1 MGGVHPGVGGK
12 SFSTSS
18 TGSLNC
24 FAGKLRTK
32 FGKWVSVGGRFNP
45 VVGSNTLHLALTMY
59 HADK

>member
-18 TGSLNC
+18 TGSLELFRRKDPHKIWQMDEC
-24 FAGKLRTK
+24 
-32 FGKWVSVGGRFNP
+32 GGRFNP
-45 VVGSNTLHLALTMY
+45 VVGSNTLYLAPTIY